1 MTDRLTITLAQLN
14 PVVGAINGNIDKV
27 REARRQAAS
36 VGADLVVCSELVVSG
51 YPPEDLVLKPFFLE
65 KVEDA
70 VRAFAEE
77 TADGGPA
84 VLLTA
89 PWRDGGAT
97 YNAALLLE
105 GGKIAATR
113 FKRDLP
119 NYGVF
124 DEMRVFAPGPMPGPI
139 DFKGVRIGVPICEDI
154 WTPDVPECLQESGA
168 EILLVP
174 NGSPYDIAKTDQRL
188 QHAVARVTETGLP
201 LVYVNQVG
209 GQDELVFD
217 GASFVINADHSLAV
231 QAVDWTEAVVTTQ
244 WRRGD
249 DDVWVCE
256 MGALERPSE
265 DLESIYKAMTLGLR
279 DYVEK
284 NGFPGVL
291 IGLSGGVDSA
301 ITASV
306 AVDALGPNRVRCVMM
321 PSPYT
326 SQESLE
332 DAEEAAQLMGVQLDD
347 VGIQPAM
354 TAFDVMLKPIFG
366 DAAADVTEEN
376 IQARL
381 DVFFRHI
388 RRRIAKN
395 RLQHDI
401 KRRHRRLNADI
412 VQLHAHQLRGLL
424 RVLQAFLAGI
434 GRRHHHATHPVRP
447 QRIDRHRC
455 GDRRID
461 TSRKPNQYTRKS
473 IFLHIIPQSQS
484 HGFIDRFEIFRW
496 SLQRTHLAHP
506 DIVITPAPLCG
517 DDRFRPVDCLN
528 RQRMI
533 RVDHEG
539 CPIEDKL
546 ILTADLVHIYK
557 RQAGLRHPCHG
568 VLQALIR
575 LRYVVGRAIWHQQDF
590 RPRFLQALGNV
601 RCPDVLTDWHPY
613 PHTFKVDR
621 SRHRPR
627 REHAHLI
634 EDAVIRQVALKPGR
648 GDFAAFQQQRRIIGR
663 TAVAPW
669 CGQ

>member
-14 PVVGAINGNIDKV
+14 PVVGAITGNIDKV
-27 REARRQAAS
+27 REARRRAAS
-36 VGADLVVCSELVVSG
+36 EGADLVVCSELVVSG
-51 YPPEDLVLKPFFLE
+51 YPPEDLVLKPFFLA
-65 KVEDA
+65 KVEEA
-70 VRAFAEE
+70 VQAFAEE

-97 YNAALLLE
+97 YNAALLLD

-124 DEMRVFAPGPMPGPI
+124 DEMRVFEQGPMPGPI

-217 GASFVINADHSLAV
+217 GASFVINADHSLAA
-231 QAVDWTEAVVTTQ
+231 QAADWTEAVVTTH
-244 WRRGD
+244 WHRGD

-256 MGALERPSE
+256 TGMLEKPSE
-265 DLESIYKAMTLGLR
+265 GLESIYQAMTLGLR

-301 ITASV
+301 ITAAV
-306 AVDALGPNRVRCVMM
+306 AVDALGSDRVRCVMM

-354 TAFDVMLKPIFG
+354 TAFETMLEPIFG

-376 IQARL
+376 IQARSRGLILMGISNKLGYMLLTTGNKSEMSVGYATLYGDMCGGYSVLKDVYKTTVFDLCHWRNQTKPENLLGPAGRVIPERIITKPPSAELRPDQKDEDSLPPYDKL
-381 DVFFRHI
+381 DDILRCLIEEEMSVEEIVARDHAPETVQRIWHMLDLAEYKRRQAPPGVKITHRAFGRERRYPITNSF
-388 RRRIAKN
+388 RRI
-395 RLQHDI
+395 L
-401 KRRHRRLNADI
+401 
-412 VQLHAHQLRGLL
+412 
-424 RVLQAFLAGI
+424 
-434 GRRHHHATHPVRP
+434 
-447 QRIDRHRC
+447 
-455 GDRRID
+455 
-461 TSRKPNQYTRKS
+461 
-473 IFLHIIPQSQS
+473 
-484 HGFIDRFEIFRW
+484 
-496 SLQRTHLAHP
+496 
-506 DIVITPAPLCG
+506 
-517 DDRFRPVDCLN
+517 
-528 RQRMI
+528 
-533 RVDHEG
+533 
-539 CPIEDKL
+539 
-546 ILTADLVHIYK
+546 
-557 RQAGLRHPCHG
+557 
-568 VLQALIR
+568 
-575 LRYVVGRAIWHQQDF
+575 
-590 RPRFLQALGNV
+590 
-601 RCPDVLTDWHPY
+601 
-613 PHTFKVDR
+613 
-621 SRHRPR
+621 
-627 REHAHLI
+627 
-634 EDAVIRQVALKPGR
+634 
-648 GDFAAFQQQRRIIGR
+648 
-663 TAVAPW
+663 
-669 CGQ
+669 